1 MLPDV
6 LIVGAGPT
14 GLLLAAELA
23 RHGVKLRL
31 IDKNPHPSKTSKALA
46 IFARTL
52 EVFDRLGIADEAI
65 KRGRKLHA
73 LNVYADSK
81 RIVRIDF
88 DKLDSCFPFA
98 LSLPQSETEDILA
111 NLAENLGV
119 KIERSVTFSSL
130 EQDTDGVTATLSHA
144 DGRKE
149 SCRVPWLIGCDG
161 AHSTVRQEAGL
172 AYQGVDLEASFLLM
186 DVEIDWNLSPDEPHI
201 FLTSNGEL
209 GAFPLPE
216 DRFWRLFVDVPSD
229 REVPEEP
236 DLQLLQ
242 QLFNERSH
250 IQANLTNPVWTS
262 SFTIR
267 QRMVDKS
274 RIGRVFVAGDA
285 LSSHSPVGGQGMNAG
300 LQDAYNLAWKLAL
313 AIAGEASTDLL
324 DSYPIER
331 EPVSKLILASTE
343 LATRIVTLSNPI
355 YKQIRRYAAGFFTN
369 FDSVQKR
376 IVSTISGLKVN
387 YRKSPIVQEEY
398 PFLLPNLSPKRLNLI
413 DWWHFHH
420 GLKAG
425 DRAPDIMVQTKDGKQ
440 SLYRVFSGIKHH
452 LLLFAGQVTTPANY
466 ARLSQITQEVER
478 KFGAYIAVHIALW
491 ETHIPEYLHW
501 HGSILL
507 DPEGECHQR
516 YSAFGESFYLI
527 RPDSYIGYR
536 CQPADV
542 SKLTT
547 YLQTVNLFQNES
559 IMALP
564 NF

>member
-23 RHGVKLRL
+23 RHRVKLRL
-31 IDKNPHPSKTSKALA
+31 IDKNPHPSKTSKA
-46 IFARTL
+46 IGVFARTL

-81 RIVRIDF
+81 RIIRSNF
-88 DKLDSCFPFA
+88 DRLDSCFPFA

-111 NLAENLGV
+111 HLVENLGV
-119 KIERSVTFSSL
+119 KIERSVTFCSL
-130 EQDTDGVTATLSHA
+130 EQDNDGVTATLSHA

-149 SCRVPWLIGCDG
+149 RCRVPWLIGCDG
-161 AHSTVRQEAGL
+161 AHSTVRQAAGL
-172 AYQGVDLEASFLLM
+172 AYKGVDLEASFLLM
-186 DVEIDWNLSPDEPHI
+186 DVEIDWNLSPHEPHI

-229 REVPEEP
+229 RELPEEINLP
-236 DLQLLQ
+236 LVQ

-250 IQANLTNPVWTS
+250 FQANLTNPVWTS
-262 SFTIR
+262 SFKIR

-285 LSSHSPVGGQGMNAG
+285 LSSHSPIGGQGMNAG
-300 LQDAYNLAWKLAL
+300 LQDAYNLAGKLAL
-313 AIAGEASTDLL
+313 AIEGGASTDLL
-324 DSYPIER
+324 NSYPLER

-355 YKQIRRYAAGFFTN
+355 LKQIRRYVAGFITS
-369 FDSVQKR
+369 FDIVQKR
-376 IVSTISGLKVN
+376 IVNTVSGLKVN

-398 PFLLPNLSPKRLNLI
+398 PFLLPNSSPKRLNLI
-413 DWWHFHH
+413 DWWHFHQ

-425 DRAPDIMVQTKDGKQ
+425 DRAPDMIVQTQDGKQ
-440 SLYRVFSGIKHH
+440 SLYRVLSGLRLFI
-452 LLLFAGQVTTPANY
+452 LLL
-466 ARLSQITQEVER
+466 
-478 KFGAYIAVHIALW
+478 
-491 ETHIPEYLHW
+491 
-501 HGSILL
+501 
-507 DPEGECHQR
+507 
-516 YSAFGESFYLI
+516 
-527 RPDSYIGYR
+527 
-536 CQPADV
+536 
-542 SKLTT
+542 
-547 YLQTVNLFQNES
+547 
-559 IMALP
+559 
-564 NF
+564 

>member
-1 MLPDV
+1 VLPDA

-23 RHGVKLRL
+23 RHGIKPRL

-46 IFARTL
+46 VFARTL
-52 EVFDRLGIADEAI
+52 EVFDRLGIADEAV

-81 RIVRIDF
+81 RIVRINF

-98 LSLPQSETEDILA
+98 LSLPQSDTEDILA
-111 NLAENLGV
+111 HLVENLGV
-119 KIERSVTFSSL
+119 RIERSVTFSSL
-130 EQDTDGVTATLSHA
+130 EQDNDGVTATLSHA
-144 DGRKE
+144 DGRE
-149 SCRVPWLIGCDG
+149 ERCRVSWLIGCDG
-161 AHSTVRQEAGL
+161 AHSTVRQAAGL

-186 DVEIDWNLSPDEPHI
+186 DVEIDWNLSPHEPHI

-209 GAFPLPE
+209 AAFPLPE
-216 DRFWRLFVDVPSD
+216 DRFWRLIVDVPSE
-229 REVPEEP
+229 RELPEEINLP
-236 DLQLLQ
+236 LLQ

-250 IQANLTNPVWTS
+250 LQANLTNPAWTS

-285 LSSHSPVGGQGMNAG
+285 LSSHSPVGGQGMNTG

-313 AIAGEASTDLL
+313 AIKGGASTDLL
-324 DSYPIER
+324 NSYPIER

-343 LATRIVTLSNPI
+343 LATRTVTLSNPI
-355 YKQIRRYAAGFFTN
+355 HKQIRRYVAGFLTS
-369 FDSVQKR
+369 FDSVQKS
-376 IVSTISGLKVN
+376 IVNTVSGLKVN
-387 YRKSPIVQEEY
+387 YRKSPLVQEEY
-398 PFLLPNLSPKRLNLI
+398 SFLLPNSYPKKLNLI
-413 DWWHFHH
+413 DWWHFRH

-440 SLYRVFSGIKHH
+440 SLYHVLSGVKHH
-452 LLLFAGQVTTPANY
+452 LLLFAGQVTNPDNY
-466 ARLSQITQEVER
+466 ARLSQIAEEVER
-478 KFGAYIAVHIALW
+478 KFGEYIAVHIAIW
-491 ETHIPEYLHW
+491 ETNIPEELHQ
-501 HGSILL
+501 HSSVIFDGQ
-507 DPEGECHQR
+507 GECHQR
-516 YSAFGESFYLI
+516 YSAFVESFYLI

-547 YLQTVNLFQNES
+547 YLQTVNLFQKEG
-559 IMALP
+559 IPALS
-564 NF
+564 NL